1 MGAAPLV
8 GVDGM
13 SPKPMPKPRRGTCDT
28 ARARASQVSAHV
40 RRTCCLNW
48 QPLDQGPPRATL
60 TGRGGVLGF
69 LGAPASG
76 AGRL

>member
-1 MGAAPLV
+1 
-8 GVDGM
+8 M
-13 SPKPMPKPRRGTCDT
+13 S
-28 ARARASQVSAHV
+28 RA
-40 RRTCCLNW
+40 CCLNS

-76 AGRL
+76 AERLWPPHDWDWLQLEPPFHAALCQSRLFQLCPER